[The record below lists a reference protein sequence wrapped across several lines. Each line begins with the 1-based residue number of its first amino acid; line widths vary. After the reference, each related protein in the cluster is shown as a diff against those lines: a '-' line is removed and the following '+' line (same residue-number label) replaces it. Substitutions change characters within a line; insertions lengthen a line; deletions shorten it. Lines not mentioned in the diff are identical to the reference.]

1 MAGGLFLGILRA
13 SPKALCWAVC
23 GLPGIGKSGEIPAS
37 FHPLSC
43 GTPATV
49 PLAWPLTQQYRGA
62 IPGWVAGEQ
71 CRVRWHWG
79 AGFAHGCLLTICKCK
94 KRPRGGRGH
103 PAHRGCLH
111 SGRGPAQV
119 EGPPLPGTPRAPL
132 GSFPWPRGQLGPEQ
146 TGLFAHAGISCSLCS
161 FDFLFPLCHILLWG
175 LQRGLG
181 PPSLPLEAQ
190 VCFLY
195 TPLPCTDI
203 LGMPIEHIWV
213 ACGDNSCATRPWS
226 PPIPPL
232 LPGTSGCPQHLGE
245 VGANGFPP
253 EEGFPALCTL

>member
-1 MAGGLFLGILRA
+1 MPAGPLTESAPVPGSGWRFVPGHPLGIPQGFVLGSAWSARNWEGWGYPCQPSSPELRDPSHSAPCMAPHPAVSWCHPGRVAGG
-13 SPKALCWAVC
+13 
-23 GLPGIGKSGEIPAS
+23 
-37 FHPLSC
+37 
-43 GTPATV
+43 
-49 PLAWPLTQQYRGA
+49 
-62 IPGWVAGEQ
+62 Q
-71 CRVRWHWG
+71 CRVRGHWG

-181 PPSLPLEAQ
+181 PP
-190 VCFLY
+190 
-195 TPLPCTDI
+195 
-203 LGMPIEHIWV
+203 
-213 ACGDNSCATRPWS
+213 RPAPGS
-226 PPIPPL
+226 PGL
-232 LPGTSGCPQHLGE
+232 LPIHP
-245 VGANGFPP
+245 
-253 EEGFPALCTL
+253 PALH